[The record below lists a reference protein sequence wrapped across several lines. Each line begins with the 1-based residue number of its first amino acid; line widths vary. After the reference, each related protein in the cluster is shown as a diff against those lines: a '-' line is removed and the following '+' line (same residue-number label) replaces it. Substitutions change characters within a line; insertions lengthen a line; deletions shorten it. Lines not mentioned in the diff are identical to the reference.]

1 MSLASVAPG
10 IADRAW
16 LWCWSSLPHARY
28 LGEVGIET
36 EIASRDTISRFF
48 SMTTEFKQMRTWLP
62 PLVLFLVLVI
72 VVAGIWTSG
81 GYDVIDKYHV
91 VAASLLGLVVGLP
104 LLLWRT
110 LVASNQLK
118 TSLRIWTDGIF
129 ANGANM
135 LGEKAPETRWAGI
148 NTLIGL
154 VEEHSEYMVS
164 VVLSFCAF
172 LRPVQEPGGGIIQKP
187 NEQNV
192 RISEAMNRWLKS
204 DAWARDTRLDL
215 RGVSVSEIR
224 LDSIRLNLDMTD
236 EHIERSCIN
245 DVDFSG
251 SNFSRRRRQFI
262 WALTSLK
269 DCKFDRANLTGA
281 IFEGVDLTGCTFDD
295 ADISSMIL
303 SNQRDSPKTKVVV
316 TRAQLQKAHW
326 KTRPVIAPDVVD
338 ADTGEPLTL

>member
-1 MSLASVAPG
+1 M
-10 IADRAW
+10 
-16 LWCWSSLPHARY
+16 
-28 LGEVGIET
+28 
-36 EIASRDTISRFF
+36 
-48 SMTTEFKQMRTWLP
+48 
-62 PLVLFLVLVI
+62 I
-72 VVAGIWTSG
+72 VVAGIWKFG
-81 GYDVIDKYHV
+81 GYYVIDKYHV

-154 VEEHSEYMVS
+154 VDEHSEYMES

-172 LRPVQEPGGGIIQKP
+172 LRPVEEPSGGIIQKP

-192 RISEAMNRWLKS
+192 RIFEAMNRWLKS

-224 LDSIRLNLDMTD
+224 LDSKRLNVDMSD
-236 EHIERSCIN
+236 GRIQRSCIN
-245 DVDFSG
+245 GVDFSG
-251 SNFSRRRRQFI
+251 SDFSKNRGQFTCT
-262 WALTSLK
+262 LTSLK
-269 DCKFDRANLTGA
+269 DCKFDRANLTDA
-281 IFEGVDLTGCTFDD
+281 RFRGVDFTGCTFDG
-295 ADISSMIL
+295 ADISGIEL
-303 SNQRDSPKTKVVV
+303 YNEGDAKLVV
-316 TRAQLQKAHW
+316 TKAQLEDAHW
-326 KTRPVIAPDVVD
+326 DSDNPPDIPIGIYD
-338 ADTGEPLTL
+338 ANTGEPLSLWLAARKNQNS